1 MIRSAWDRLGIQAR
15 LSLALGALA
24 TLAIAA
30 CAVGWV
36 AFGQVSTT
44 VERINADSM
53 PRIMLVLQIA
63 EGGARITA
71 GAPAIMASSN
81 QQERSAARAVLDQD
95 IVHLQQLAAR
105 WSGQPG
111 ETSHANELNRLVGDF
126 MVHIRLLDEAT
137 SRRLETGARRAEA
150 NEALQIAHEAFLQQL
165 EPLIDDLVFDLV
177 MAQERRASVS
187 ADTSTATLDA
197 LMTLKAEGILAAA
210 ILSESANIPQE
221 DMLTPLTER
230 LEAAS
235 GQVQRALRK
244 VPVTPR
250 YEPLRAAA
258 GKLLLFAEGGDNIIT
273 FRREELGQLDR
284 ARAELEA
291 SRELSTALRVEAER
305 LVEETEVSSR
315 AAADAAAQA
324 IRSGKLLFLLISFTS
339 LLSALLIIAGYVR
352 PRIVRPISAITET
365 MSRLA
370 EGDTH
375 IDIPGQ
381 SRQDELGRMARAL
394 EVFRDITVQIQRSN
408 LREIEAAR
416 RRLFDAIESIS
427 EAFTLF
433 DAKDELVVYNQMYL
447 SMVHP
452 EIREAIRPGI
462 TFETIVR
469 MSIETGMFPDAEGQK
484 EEFIRHRLE
493 KHRTPGDPHILRRD
507 DDTWILVSER
517 RTAEGGY
524 VAVYSDITELKERE
538 NELAKQTLTL
548 QNLSTQLSKYL
559 SPQIYQSIFTGQQT
573 ARVASRRKKLTVYFS
588 DIAGFTEAAD
598 RMESEDLTGLLN
610 EYLTEMSKIALKH
623 GATIDKY
630 VGDAI
635 MIFFGDPVSRGVKE
649 DALACVRMAI
659 EMRNRL
665 KELASIWESRGFSEH
680 LITRTGIHTGF
691 CTVGN
696 FGSEDRMDYTI
707 IGGAVNLASRL
718 ENAAQPGTILI
729 SHETYSLVHTE
740 FHCLEHQTIRLKGMA
755 YPVKTYVA
763 VNSHEALGTQS
774 GHIFEHNTNLLLDAN
789 INAMDPKERSS
800 VATTLRRLLR
810 QLESRDEPPVAE

>member
-1 MIRSAWDRLGIQAR
+1 MMVSAWGRMGIQSR
-15 LSLALGALA
+15 LSLALGTLA
-24 TLAIAA
+24 ALAIAA
-30 CAVGWV
+30 CAVGWI
-36 AFGQVSTT
+36 AFGQVSKA

-63 EGGARITA
+63 EASARITA
-71 GAPAIMASSN
+71 GAPAIMASGN
-81 QQERSAARAVLDQD
+81 QEERSAARAVLDQD
-95 IVHLQQLAAR
+95 IAHLLQLASR
-105 WSGQPG
+105 WAVQPG
-111 ETSHANELNRLVGDF
+111 EGVPANGLDALVGQF

-137 SRRLETGARRAEA
+137 GRRLETVARREAA
-150 NEALQIAHEAFLQQL
+150 NESLQLAHESFLENL
-165 EPLIDDLVFDLV
+165 EPLIDDLVFELV
-177 MAQERRASVS
+177 MATERRAAVS
-187 ADTSTATLDA
+187 ADSSAATLDA
-197 LMTLKAEGILAAA
+197 LMSLKAEGNLTAG
-210 ILSESANIPQE
+210 ILSESANIPE
-221 DMLTPLTER
+221 HDMLTPLIER

-235 GQVQRALRK
+235 GQVQRAVRK
-244 VPVTPR
+244 VPVSPR

-258 GKLLLFAEGGDNIIT
+258 GKLLLFGEAEDNIIAL
-273 FRREELGQLDR
+273 RLEELQQLAR
-284 ARAELEA
+284 ARAELDA
-291 SRELSTALRVEAER
+291 SRALSTDLRLEAER
-305 LVEETEVSSR
+305 LVEETERASQ
-315 AAADAAAQA
+315 AAAAGVADA
-324 IRSGKLLFLLISFTS
+324 ISSGKLLFLLISVSS
-339 LLSALLIIAGYVR
+339 LLGALLIMAAYVR
-352 PRIVRPISAITET
+352 PRIVRPITEITDT

-381 SRQDELGRMARAL
+381 ARKDEIGRMSRAL
-394 EVFRDITVQIQRSN
+394 EVFRDITVQIQNSN

-433 DAKDELVVYNQMYL
+433 DAKDELIVYNQMYL

-452 EIREAIRPGI
+452 EIRDAIKPGI
-462 TFETIVR
+462 TFESIVR
-469 MSIETGMFPDAEGQK
+469 MSVETGMFPDAEGQK
-484 EEFIRHRLE
+484 ETYIKLRLE

-538 NELAKQTLTL
+538 NELAEQTQTL

-573 ARVASRRKKLTVYFS
+573 ARVASRRKKLTVFFS

-610 EYLTEMSKIALKH
+610 EYLTEMAKIALKH

-630 VGDAI
+630 IGDAI
-635 MIFFGDPVSRGVKE
+635 MIFFGDPTSRGVQE

-659 EMRNRL
+659 EMRTRL
-665 KELASIWESRGFSEH
+665 KELAVIWESRGFSEH

-696 FGSEDRMDYTI
+696 FGSEAHMDYTI

-718 ENAAQPGTILI
+718 EHAAQPGTILI
-729 SHETYSLVHTE
+729 SHDTYSLVHKE
-740 FHCLEHQTIRLKGMA
+740 FHCLEHQTLQLKGMA
-755 YPVKTYVA
+755 YPVKTYIA
-763 VNSHEALGTQS
+763 ANSHASLGTQS
-774 GHIFEHNTNLLLDAN
+774 GHLFEQNTNLLLDAN
-789 INAMDPKERSS
+789 LNAMDANERSA
-800 VATTLRRLLR
+800 VATSLRRLLQ
-810 QLESRDEPPVAE
+810 QLEKWDEHQQPK

>member
-1 MIRSAWDRLGIQAR
+1 MSRLAWGNLGIQAR
-15 LSLALGALA
+15 LSLSLGALA
-24 TLAIAA
+24 ALAVAA
-30 CAVGWV
+30 CVVGWV
-36 AFGQVSTT
+36 AFGQVRDA
-44 VERINADSM
+44 VDRITADSM
-53 PRIMLVLQIA
+53 PSIMLVLQIA
-63 EGGARITA
+63 EASARITA
-71 GAPAIMASSN
+71 GAPAIMASSS
-81 QQERSAARAVLDQD
+81 QEERSVARTALDAD
-95 IVHLQQLAAR
+95 ITHLQELSTR
-105 WSGQPG
+105 WSGQSGADSP
-111 ETSHANELNRLVGDF
+111 SSDLNRLVEAF
-126 MVHIRLLDEAT
+126 TVHIRSLDEAT
-137 SRRLETGARRAEA
+137 GRRLDTGAHRVAAHDALRA
-150 NEALQIAHEAFLQQL
+150 AHETYL
-165 EPLIDDLVFDLV
+165 ESLAPLIDDVVFGLV
-177 MAQERRASVS
+177 MASERRTAASP
-187 ADTSTATLDA
+187 DTTAATLDA
-197 LMTLKAEGILAAA
+197 LMTLKAEGNLAAG
-210 ILSESANIPQE
+210 ILSESANVPEE
-221 DMLTPLTER
+221 DMLTPLMER
-230 LEAAS
+230 LEAAN

-244 VPVTPR
+244 LPVTPR
-250 YEPLRAAA
+250 YEALRTDA
-258 GKLLLFAEGGDNIIT
+258 GKLLQFGEPGDNILML
-273 FRREELGQLDR
+273 RQQELRHLAR
-284 ARAELEA
+284 ARAELDA
-291 SRELSTALRVEAER
+291 SRQLSTELRLEADK
-305 LVEETEVSSR
+305 LVAATQHASR
-315 AAADAAAQA
+315 AAAAGAAQA
-324 IRSGKLLFLLISFTS
+324 IASGKLLFLVISATS
-339 LLSALLIIAGYVR
+339 LLGALLIMAVYVR
-352 PRIVRPISAITET
+352 RRVVQPISDITDT

-370 EGDTH
+370 EGDTQ

-381 SRQDELGRMARAL
+381 NRKDELGRMARAL
-394 EVFRDITVQIQRSN
+394 EVFRGITVQIQKSN

-433 DAKDELVVYNQMYL
+433 DAKDELVVYNRMYL

-452 EIREAIRPGI
+452 EIREQIKPGI
-462 TFETIVR
+462 TFEDIVR
-469 MSIETGMFPDAEGQK
+469 WSIQTGMFPDAVSDPEAWVQ
-484 EEFIRHRLE
+484 HRME
-493 KHRTPGDPHILRRD
+493 KHRTPGDPHILRRED
-507 DDTWILVSER
+507 GNWILVSER

-538 NELAKQTLTL
+538 NELAEQTQTL

-559 SPQIYQSIFTGQQT
+559 SPQIYQSIFSGQQT

-610 EYLTEMSKIALKH
+610 EYLTEMAKIALKH

-718 ENAAQPGTILI
+718 EHAAQPGTILI

-740 FHCLEHQTIRLKGMA
+740 FHCLEHQTIKLKGMA

-763 VNSHEALGTQS
+763 VNSHAAMGTQS
-774 GHIFEHNTNLLLDAN
+774 GHIFEHRANLLLDVN
-789 INAMDPKERSS
+789 LTAMDQKERSQ

-810 QLESRDEPPVAE
+810 QMDQEDDSR